1 MAKQKRLKPGPKPDP
16 TKVKATMV
24 SAYLSERRKAALRKL
39 SEQKDDGII
48 AVVVTRAIEETF
60 GEQLDQLERT
70 L

>member
-16 TKVKATMV
+16 TKTKATMV
-24 SAYLSERRKAALRKL
+24 SAYLSERRKQALRELSKL
-39 SEQKDDGII
+39 EDDGII

-60 GEQLDQLERT
+60 GERLDQLEQT